1 MVNLTD
7 IKNSIIAKKD
17 LSWENRITEI
27 GQEYKGTVI
36 FSSSFSIEDQI
47 ITHIIA
53 SQKLDITIFTLDTG
67 RMFDETYEV
76 WQQTKNKYGIN
87 VIPYYPNQDALKAF
101 VDNKGINSFYE
112 SKENR
117 LECCGIRK
125 IEPLKRALKG
135 FNVWI
140 SGVRSAQ
147 SAFREDKE
155 ISEIDN
161 VNEIVK
167 FYPILE
173 LSDKEIW
180 DFIKQEKIPYNK
192 LYDKG
197 FTSIGCA
204 PCTRVPTDPNDPRSG
219 RWWWETEGQK
229 ECGLHLV
236 DGKLVRKNN

>member
-1 MVNLTD
+1 MIKLSD
-7 IKNSIIAKKD
+7 IKNKILTTKNLAWDKRIENIAN
-17 LSWENRITEI
+17 EF
-27 GQEYKGTVI
+27 KGKII

-76 WQQTKNKYGIN
+76 WQETKNKYGIN
-87 VIPYYPNQDALKAF
+87 IIPYYPNQDALKEF
-101 VDNKGINSFYE
+101 VENKGINSFYD

-117 LECCGIRK
+117 LECCGVRK
-125 IEPLKRALKG
+125 IEPLQRALKS
-135 FNVWI
+135 FDIWI

-161 VNEIVK
+161 GNDIVK

-180 DFIKQEKIPYNK
+180 DFIKQENIPYNK

-219 RWWWETEGQK
+219 RWWWEVEGQK

-236 DGKLVRKNN
+236 DGKLVRKNK

>member
-1 MVNLTD
+1 MVNLTE

-17 LSWENRITEI
+17 LTWDNRIAEI

-87 VIPYYPNQDALKAF
+87 VIPYYPNHDSLKAF
-101 VDNKGINSFYE
+101 VDNKGINSFYD

-135 FNVWI
+135 FDVWV

-147 SAFREDKE
+147 SSFREDKE

-161 VNEIVK
+161 ANEIVK

>member
-1 MVNLTD
+1 MVNLTE

-17 LSWENRITEI
+17 LTWDNRIAEI

-101 VDNKGINSFYE
+101 VDNKGINSFYD

-135 FNVWI
+135 FDVWV

-147 SAFREDKE
+147 SSFREDKE

-161 VNEIVK
+161 ANEIVK

-236 DGKLVRKNN
+236 DGKLVRKNY

>member
-1 MVNLTD
+1 MIKLSD
-7 IKNSIIAKKD
+7 IKDKILTTKNLAWDKRIENIAN
-17 LSWENRITEI
+17 EF
-27 GQEYKGTVI
+27 KGKLI

-47 ITHIIA
+47 ITHIIVNL
-53 SQKLDITIFTLDTG
+53 KLDITIFTLDTG

-76 WQQTKNKYGIN
+76 WQETKNKYGIN
-87 VIPYYPNQDALKAF
+87 IIPYYPNQDALKEF
-101 VDNKGINSFYE
+101 VENKGINSFYD

-117 LECCGIRK
+117 LECCGVRK
-125 IEPLKRALKG
+125 IEPLKRALKS
-135 FNVWI
+135 FDIWI

-161 VNEIVK
+161 GNDIVK

-180 DFIKQEKIPYNK
+180 DFIKQENIPYNK

-219 RWWWETEGQK
+219 RWWWEIEGRK

>member
-1 MVNLTD
+1 MVNLTE

>member
-1 MVNLTD
+1 MVNLTE

-17 LSWENRITEI
+17 LTWGNRITEI
-27 GQEYKGTVI
+27 GQKHKGSVI

-53 SQKLDITIFTLDTG
+53 SHKLDITIFTLDTG
-67 RMFDETYEV
+67 RMFDETYKV
-76 WQQTKNKYGIN
+76 WQQTKDKYGIN
-87 VIPYYPNQDALKAF
+87 IVPYYPNQDALKEF
-101 VDNKGINSFYE
+101 VGNKGINSFYD

-117 LECCGIRK
+117 LECCAIRK

-135 FNVWI
+135 YDIWI
-140 SGVRSAQ
+140 SGVRSSQ
-147 SAFREDKE
+147 SAAREDKE

-161 VNEIVK
+161 ANEIVK

-173 LSDKEIW
+173 LSDQEIW

-204 PCTRVPTDPNDPRSG
+204 PCTRVPTDINDPRSG

-229 ECGLHLV
+229 ECGLHFV
-236 DGKLVRKNN
+236 DGKLVRKNK

>member
-87 VIPYYPNQDALKAF
+87 VVPYYPNQDALKAF

>member
-1 MVNLTD
+1 MVNLTE
-7 IKNSIIAKKD
+7 IRNSIIAKKD
-17 LSWENRITEI
+17 LTWDNRIAEI
-27 GQEYKGTVI
+27 GQEYKGKVI

-87 VIPYYPNQDALKAF
+87 IIPYYPNQDALKEF
-101 VDNKGINSFYE
+101 VENEGINSFYD

-125 IEPLKRALKG
+125 IEPLKRALKS
-135 FNVWI
+135 FDIWI

-155 ISEIDN
+155 ISEIC
-161 VNEIVK
+161 IVADSQNPVSPCGGCRQK
-167 FYPILE
+167 LAEFSKTSTQVHLANLDGILE
-173 LSDKEIW
+173 CHNLGELLPQAFSSHHLSDK
-180 DFIKQEKIPYNK
+180 
-192 LYDKG
+192 
-197 FTSIGCA
+197 
-204 PCTRVPTDPNDPRSG
+204 
-219 RWWWETEGQK
+219 
-229 ECGLHLV
+229 
-236 DGKLVRKNN
+236 

>member
-1 MVNLTD
+1 MTKLSDIKDKILTTKNLTWD
-7 IKNSIIAKKD
+7 KRIENIAN
-17 LSWENRITEI
+17 EF
-27 GQEYKGTVI
+27 KGKII

-53 SQKLDITIFTLDTG
+53 SLKLDITIFTLDTG

-76 WQQTKNKYGIN
+76 WQETKSKYGIN
-87 VIPYYPNQDALKAF
+87 IIPYYPNQDALKVF
-101 VDNKGINSFYE
+101 VENKGINSFYD

-125 IEPLKRALKG
+125 IEPLKRAIKN
-135 FNVWI
+135 FDIWI

-161 VNEIVK
+161 GNDIVK

-180 DFIKQEKIPYNK
+180 DFIKQENIPYNK